1 MKLAILGSGPVAL
14 EAALEF
20 HHLGA
25 AVTWFNAPE
34 IEPESFFSRDYGDCV
49 GPHGKSFLAE
59 AGIALPKSL
68 SWMSF
73 KEIVMPP
80 LEKVLKTHQEVK
92 SHAVVSVTKRF
103 LGESEQIEGKT
114 RFLDLF
120 RIMYQINPERFIN
133 EQKENNP
140 ETYERLSSEFV
151 QSLQS
156 TIEMYEDFDL
166 VMDFRRK
173 TKSGSLALTGKALGE
188 ARVSKDKVHYGFESL
203 QKSKSYLK
211 NDQIRE
217 LALIGSG
224 TLAGEILIE
233 LSDWLKNPHSRL
245 FVVSAEAHP
254 FDHYLATVENDR
266 TQVLRSLF
274 DYMEAE
280 FEKEVNEFHAKL
292 REWQE
297 LDDFVQAKK
306 PKPTEPIPRLVF
318 FSGHNAT
325 AIDQLIDK
333 NRIFLTLEKPQFRPG
348 LKQPDNNILE
358 LKTIGVDEVLVAS
371 PLKKPEIYIPLDQH
385 EVGFFT
391 LASIMPTV
399 KDGFSLELIQL
410 KGITNEVFKLFS
422 PADTH

>member
-1 MKLAILGSGPVAL
+1 MKLAILGSGPLAL

-20 HHLGA
+20 HHHGA

-34 IEPESFFSRDYGDCV
+34 IEPESFFERDYSDCV
-49 GPHGKSFLAE
+49 GPYAKTFLKD
-59 AGIALPKSL
+59 IPKNL
-68 SWMSF
+68 TWMNF
-73 KEIVMPP
+73 KEHVYTP
-80 LEKVLKTHQEVK
+80 LENLLKTQQEVK
-92 SHAVVSVTKRF
+92 SHVVSSITKRY
-103 LGESEQIEGKT
+103 LAPGEQIEGKT

-120 RIMYQINPERFIN
+120 RVMYQINPERFIN

-166 VMDFRRK
+166 VMDLRRK
-173 TKSGSLALTGKALGE
+173 TQPTSLALTGKALGE
-188 ARVSKDKVHYGFESL
+188 ARVSKDKVHYGFDSL
-203 QKSKSYLK
+203 AKSKTYFK
-211 NDQIRE
+211 NDQVRE

-224 TLAGEILIE
+224 ALAGEILVQ
-233 LSDWLKNPHSRL
+233 LSDWLKDPHTRL
-245 FVVSAEAHP
+245 FIVSAEAKP
-254 FDHYLATVENDR
+254 FDIYLSTAEEASAKA
-266 TQVLRSLF
+266 LKSLF
-274 DYMEAE
+274 DFMEAE
-280 FEKEVNEFHAKL
+280 FEKEVNDFHQKL

-318 FSGHNAT
+318 FSGHNAS

-333 NRIFLTLEKPQFRPG
+333 NRIFLTLEKPQFRQG

-371 PLKKPEIYIPLDQH
+371 PLKKPEITLYLDQH
-385 EVGFFT
+385 EVGYFT
-391 LASIMPTV
+391 LAPMLPTV
-399 KDGFSLELIQL
+399 KERFFQELSQL
-410 KGITNEVFKLFS
+410 KGISNEVFKLFS